1 MTQTPEF
8 KGTHLFDRLC
18 WAKENLEGVQSDYRV
33 VYEDSVD
40 ECAKILVPDPN
51 WMACALQGG
60 ILPPVWVYHELAKDE
75 AQPDFKK
82 HTRGYLLHNTEPVG
96 AMTEEE
102 AIEYLILKDCPESV
116 WKTYNEGN
124 RLKMVIC
131 KKEQLPQ
138 TREWRNAWKISDAF
152 SLTDLAAQ
160 EKLMVNTYIVDKD
173 GNQADAS
180 TVTVP
185 ANRDFRGAW
194 VLNGAVISEDIES
207 AREIFKDK
215 VREARKP
222 LLETK
227 DVELMKALETG
238 ADTTAI
244 AAAKN
249 ALRDAPA
256 NAAIANATTITELK
270 AAWDTSVLGASPY

>member
-1 MTQTPEF
+1 MQTPQF

-18 WAKENLEGVQSDYRV
+18 WAKENLDGVQSDYRV

-60 ILPPVWVYHELAKDE
+60 ILPPVEVYHELAKDE
-75 AQPDFKK
+75 AKEDFKK
-82 HTRGYLLHNTEPVG
+82 HTRGYLLHQTEPVE

-102 AIEYLILKDCPESV
+102 AIEYLILKDCPEAV

-124 RLKMVIC
+124 RLKMVVC
-131 KKEQLPQ
+131 RKEQLPQ
-138 TREWRNAWKISDAF
+138 TREWRNAWKISDDL

-194 VLNGAVISEDIES
+194 VLSGAVISEDIEA
-207 AREIFKDK
+207 ARTIFKDK

-222 LLETK
+222 LLEAK

-256 NAAIANATTITELK
+256 NAAIASATTITELK